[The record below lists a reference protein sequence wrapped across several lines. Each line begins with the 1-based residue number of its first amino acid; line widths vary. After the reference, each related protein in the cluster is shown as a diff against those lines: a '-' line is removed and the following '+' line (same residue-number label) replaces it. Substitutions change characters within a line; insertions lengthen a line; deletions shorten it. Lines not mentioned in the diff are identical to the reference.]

1 MGGFNAG
8 QTVFQIQSVTLHQR
22 DDSFNELMVLGDKK
36 GSVEKNKKGSA
47 PLCFS
52 A

>member
-1 MGGFNAG
+1 MSELNADRA
-8 QTVFQIQSVTLHQR
+8 VFQIQSVTLNQR
-22 DDSFNELMVLGDKK
+22 DAHFNEFMVPGDKK

-47 PLCFS
+47 LLCFS